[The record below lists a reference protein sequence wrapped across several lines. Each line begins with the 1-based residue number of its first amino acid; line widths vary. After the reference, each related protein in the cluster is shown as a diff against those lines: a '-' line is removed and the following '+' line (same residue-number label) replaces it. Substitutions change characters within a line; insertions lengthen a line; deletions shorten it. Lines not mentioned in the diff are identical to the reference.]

1 MNAIKAGTAY
11 VLIVFA
17 AGFVLGAIRVTF
29 VAPQTGRFIA
39 VLLEQPFML
48 TISWF
53 CAHRL
58 VSALN
63 VPATMPSRIATA
75 VTAFVLLMVIEA
87 SFGLAFGN
95 SLAVQLQNL
104 SEPAGILGLAGQLL
118 FALMPILLLRPGQK
132 N

>member
-1 MNAIKAGTAY
+1 MNAIKAGTDY

-48 TISWF
+48 AVSWF
-53 CAHRL
+53 CARRL

-63 VPATMPSRIATA
+63 VPAAIPSRTVMA
-75 VTAFVLLMVIEA
+75 VTAFVLLMAIETT
-87 SFGLAFGN
+87 FGLAFGN

-118 FALMPILLLRPGQK
+118 FALMPILLLALDQK
-132 N
+132 S